1 MIPDKALDSHIGI
14 LGKTGSGKSYTARG
28 LVERLLDAGR
38 QVVIVDPTGAWSGI
52 RAGADGG
59 PHGGF
64 PIPIFG
70 GLHGDV
76 PLQDSAGA
84 AVADVIVQQQTS
96 AVLDLSLL
104 SGAAQR
110 RLMTAFVGRLRQKP
124 RGALWLVV
132 DEADEF
138 MPQVLPPDMTNL
150 FGDLKWIVR
159 RGRLSGFRVVMIT
172 QRPAEIAKAMLTQIE
187 TLVAHRLTAPQD
199 RKAIEEWVKGHSDG
213 ETARE
218 VLTTLASLDRG
229 QAWLW
234 APDLSLLERMV
245 SPQIRTFDSG
255 RTPDAGETVVAQP
268 TLAELDL
275 GAIRQAL
282 ATDYE
287 TNASSAKGKSAPSAS
302 AHESETL
309 IQTRKQLDTAN
320 EETARWRRI
329 AEHHAR
335 ALDAL
340 RQQIGAALAAFPSV
354 PAEGGGG
361 PAGDQG
367 QTEGRQVMMSA
378 APRAKPQ
385 RQRQDKPREVTAGE
399 TALNPTAQAIRDLLE
414 RMNPARVSW
423 AQAAA
428 MVGRK
433 PSGGNFNAA
442 RKQLRESG
450 LIAEEGDLI
459 RSASERAFGM
469 DFNEAVDLWKSVLP
483 KPAPAMLDALLKDER
498 PGMSKDELGAAIR
511 SAPRGGY
518 FNGGLAALRNNG
530 VVIDRGGLISLASPI
545 PGESA

>member
-59 PHGGF
+59 PDGGF

-234 APDLSLLERMV
+234 APDLSLLERIV

-275 GAIRQAL
+275 GAIREAL
-282 ATDYE
+282 AESESPKATD
-287 TNASSAKGKSAPSAS
+287 GKSV
-302 AHESETL
+302 AHRLSGENETL
-309 IQTRKQLDTAN
+309 RQLRGQLETAN
-320 EETARWRRI
+320 DETARWRRI
-329 AEHHAR
+329 AEHHAS
-335 ALDAL
+335 ALEAL
-340 RQQIGAALAAFPSV
+340 RQQIGAALAAFPSAGVAQPVERLPSKQEVAGSTPV
-354 PAEGGGG
+354 PRSK
-361 PAGDQG
+361 PAA
-367 QTEGRQVMMSA
+367 R
-378 APRAKPQ
+378 APKASSEPP
-385 RQRQDKPREVTAGE
+385 DPMTS
-399 TALNPTAQAIRDLLE
+399 LNPTAQAIRDLLE

-459 RSASERAFGM
+459 RSATERAFGM

-498 PGMSKDELGAAIR
+498 PGMSKDDLGAAIG